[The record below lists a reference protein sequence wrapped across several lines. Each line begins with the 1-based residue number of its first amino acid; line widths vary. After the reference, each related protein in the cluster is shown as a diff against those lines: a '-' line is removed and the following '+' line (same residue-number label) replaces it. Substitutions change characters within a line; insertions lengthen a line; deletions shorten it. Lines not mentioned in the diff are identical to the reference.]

1 MAREQI
7 NDSSKNQRGSWDAYK
22 LVREYVGIAWMLNFS
37 EQLENLPWDNQVRVQ
52 RVASAICAFLSI
64 DAVAIKPYDAI
75 SMVFSNYENKE
86 VLKESQVCESDRSKI
101 KSLLCQMSHERWRM
115 EHLLKSFSVD
125 NDRTASW
132 GFITLPNSGRGIG
145 EYILWCSGGTHRS
158 IYRDKCFAGFVSSCA
173 SSV

>member
-7 NDSSKNQRGSWDAYK
+7 NDSSKNKRGSWDAYK

-52 RVASAICAFLSI
+52 RVASAICAFLSK

-86 VLKESQVCESDRSKI
+86 GLTSKT
-101 KSLLCQMSHERWRM
+101 LC
-115 EHLLKSFSVD
+115 L
-125 NDRTASW
+125 T
-132 GFITLPNSGRGIG
+132 
-145 EYILWCSGGTHRS
+145 EYHR
-158 IYRDKCFAGFVSSCA
+158 
-173 SSV
+173 